1 MGIAENKELAR
12 RFVDA
17 ISKGDIDAIQRS
29 FADDGTVWT
38 LGTMPIS
45 GTFTKDQVAMASR
58 RVLELFPKGLAITI
72 KGMTAEDDRVA
83 IEAVSHGIH
92 ASGRTYSNTYHF
104 LMRARDGKIVEWRE
118 YMDTMHANDVL
129 CGGG

>member
-1 MGIAENKELAR
+1 MGDAENKALAR

-17 ISKGDIDAIQRS
+17 ISRGDIDAIQRS

-58 RVLELFPKGLAITI
+58 RVLDLFPEGLEITI
-72 KGMTAEDDRVA
+72 KGITAEDDRVA
-83 IEAVSHGIH
+83 IEAESHGRH
-92 ASGRTYSNTYHF
+92 KSGRTYANVYHF
-104 LMRARDGKIVEWRE
+104 LMRVHGGKIVEWRE

>member
-1 MGIAENKELAR
+1 MGTAQNKELAR

-17 ISKGDIDAIQRS
+17 ISKGDIDTIHRS

-45 GTFTKDQVAMASR
+45 GTYTKDQVSTASR
-58 RVLELFPKGLAITI
+58 RVLELFPKGLKMTI
-72 KGMTAEDDRVA
+72 KGITAEDDRVA

-92 ASGRTYSNTYHF
+92 SSGREYSNTYHF